1 MDVASAGQN
10 PPALV
15 SLTANAMRETFRAA
29 LGELSTS
36 LLCAGSSFVLL
47 Y

>member
-1 MDVASAGQN
+1 MDAASAGPN

-29 LGELSTS
+29 LGEL
-36 LLCAGSSFVLL
+36 GIYYVLVVPL
-47 Y
+47 